1 MNLTFPPSFLEIEI
15 IEIMSSKDK
24 TLTNRNLIINRGVGK
39 SKI

>member
-1 MNLTFPPSFLEIEI
+1 MNLTFPPSFLEIET
-15 IEIMSSKDK
+15 IEIMPSKDK